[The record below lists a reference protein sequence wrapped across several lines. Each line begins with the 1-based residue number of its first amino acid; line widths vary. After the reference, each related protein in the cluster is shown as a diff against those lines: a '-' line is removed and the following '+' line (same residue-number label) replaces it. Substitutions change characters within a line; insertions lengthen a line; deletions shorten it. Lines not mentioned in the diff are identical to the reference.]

1 MSDAAIQPLGKQRFR
16 QAEFYLFT
24 IIAFVGKSLLL
35 VQLPYRPWYVNTFYT
50 VLLLVF
56 LYGYFRFRQGIRLP
70 PFIIFCLA
78 AAVATDVLGNLF
90 QLYGDQPWI
99 GPIYFDEF
107 SHFVGSG
114 FSLVPAFWLLRA
126 TTKRMGLKLP
136 LDTSAF
142 FAVTITFS
150 LCAYYEILE
159 LWDEKFFTAPNW
171 RLHSPQ
177 DSPNDLQWDLAG
189 IVTAAL
195 ITTLIFKLTD
205 LRRTADEPA
214 S

>member
-1 MSDAAIQPLGKQRFR
+1 MADVAIQTPDKQRFR
-16 QAEFYLFT
+16 QVEFYLFT
-24 IIAFVGKSLLL
+24 IIAFIGKSLLL
-35 VQLPYRPWYVNTFYT
+35 VQLPYRPWYVNTIYT

-56 LYGYFRFRQGIRLP
+56 LYSYFRFRQNIQLP
-70 PFIIFCLA
+70 TFVIFCLA
-78 AAVATDVLGNLF
+78 AAVGTDVLGNFF

-114 FSLVPAFWLLRA
+114 FSLVPAYWLLRA
-126 TTKRMGLKLP
+126 TTRKLGFKLP
-136 LDTSAF
+136 VDMTAF
-142 FAVTITFS
+142 FAVTMTFS

-159 LWDEKFFTAPNW
+159 LWDEKFYTAPLS
-171 RLHSPQ
+171 RLHSPT

-195 ITTLIFKLTD
+195 ITTLVFKLMD
-205 LRRTADEPA
+205 RNANSAAQA

>member
-1 MSDAAIQPLGKQRFR
+1 MSDAAIQTPDKQRFR

-24 IIAFVGKSLLL
+24 VIAFIGKSLLL

-50 VLLLVF
+50 VLLLAF
-56 LYGYFRFRQGIRLP
+56 LYSYFRFRQNIQLP
-70 PFIIFCLA
+70 PFVVFCLA
-78 AAVATDVLGNLF
+78 AAVGTDVLGNLF

-114 FSLVPAFWLLRA
+114 FSLVPVYWLLRA
-126 TTKRMGLKLP
+126 TTRRLGFRLP
-136 LDTSAF
+136 VDMTAF
-142 FAVTITFS
+142 FSVTITFS

-159 LWDEKFFTAPNW
+159 LWDEKFFTAPGW
-171 RLHSPQ
+171 RLHSPT

-189 IVTAAL
+189 IVIAAL
-195 ITTLIFKLTD
+195 IMTLAFKL
-205 LRRTADEPA
+205 ADRGAEPA

>member
-1 MSDAAIQPLGKQRFR
+1 MSDAVIQPPGKQRFR

-24 IIAFVGKSLLL
+24 VIAFVGKSLLL
-35 VQLPYRPWYVNTFYT
+35 VQLPYRPWYVNTLYT
-50 VLLLVF
+50 VMLLVF

-126 TTKRMGLKLP
+126 TTKRMGIKLP

-205 LRRTADEPA
+205 LRSEADEPA